1 MGMPPTKIPFRA
13 INSAGFFPPK
23 NCTAFQ
29 HQPTPPSTQLPK
41 SWAGKRAPRVP
52 GQAAS
57 TTLTF
62 SSNPMCFFLLLFMV
76 FLPFQGI
83 VTWKYVSVALLLPP
97 SKSLGQRRRP
107 SPNILHPASNE
118 VKPNSLLAPTPQ
130 TPSSPLG
137 CPKIPPSGQFYLP
150 PASPIWA
157 DFGGLAPSKDVWT
170 CPWVWCLQ
178 RDRGVRFQPPK
189 GHAFTK
195 NIYFSFLFQRNM
207 LQNCVS
213 LILALTPP
221 TPWSSKQHMF
231 FQEWDGCCSGLF
243 PRPTNTDRKTLPGSK
258 KMMNWTGK
266 DAQVP
271 ILTHLCHKIN

>member
-1 MGMPPTKIPFRA
+1 MGMPPTKILFRA

-157 DFGGLAPSKDVWT
+157 DFGGLAPSKDV
-170 CPWVWCLQ
+170 
-178 RDRGVRFQPPK
+178 
-189 GHAFTK
+189 
-195 NIYFSFLFQRNM
+195 
-207 LQNCVS
+207 
-213 LILALTPP
+213 
-221 TPWSSKQHMF
+221 
-231 FQEWDGCCSGLF
+231 
-243 PRPTNTDRKTLPGSK
+243 
-258 KMMNWTGK
+258 
-266 DAQVP
+266 
-271 ILTHLCHKIN
+271 